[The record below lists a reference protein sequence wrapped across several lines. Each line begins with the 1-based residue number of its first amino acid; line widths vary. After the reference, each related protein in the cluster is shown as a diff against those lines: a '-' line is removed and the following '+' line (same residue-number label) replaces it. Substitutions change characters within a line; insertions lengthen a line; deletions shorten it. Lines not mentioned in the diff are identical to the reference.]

1 MEEKTLKALEFN
13 KILDSVASYASSEPA
28 RAAVREI
35 RPFREPKYV
44 NELLEE
50 VYEAD
55 KIAFEYATNVSFA
68 FDNIDFV
75 LEKASVM
82 SVLTMG
88 ELLRISRML
97 RVARSVKQTISKV
110 PDENVKRLKEIANSI
125 YTDKVLE
132 EEIDNAIISD
142 TEMHDRA
149 SDALRSIRMRIKK
162 TGDAIKSKL
171 YAYVTSPTYSKYL
184 QDNIVTVRGDR
195 YVIPVRAECKSA
207 IPGLIHDQSASGQ
220 TIYVE
225 PMAIVELNN
234 VLKTHILEEQ
244 AEIERI
250 LRAFTLKVSINVEQI
265 KESFEKIVR
274 LDVIFAKAYYANA
287 TKSVKPIVNDNGIIR
302 IERGR
307 HPLIAPEKVVPTDVR
322 LGKDFDLLF
331 ITGPNTGGKTVSLKL
346 VGLLSAMCASGLYVP
361 AREAEL
367 SLFDDIYCDIGDE
380 QSIEQ
385 NLSTF
390 SSHIANIVKIV
401 DRLSPK
407 VLVLLDELG
416 AGTDPTEGASL
427 AMSISA
433 YIKESGAKAI
443 ITTHYNELKEYAVV
457 TDRCENASMDFN
469 PITYNPTYKLI
480 VGTPGASNA
489 LLIARKL
496 GLKESIVEKAQAG
509 IQEGKLEF
517 ENVLQALE
525 IARRNAL
532 ENEEKTLEALKTAE
546 ETQKAVEKERDRLY
560 LQRERL
566 NENVRKETK
575 RLVEDAMEEA
585 NEIIAT
591 LRDILD
597 EPTEQNLFKA
607 RKLRKSLEKYIVLED
622 NEFEGFGDEAE
633 GEIKE
638 GDVVLVKA
646 LKVEGE
652 VKEVNYQKNS
662 AVVRLGKM
670 NSNFKL
676 DGLVKLKSRKKE
688 IKKEVKPTTH
698 TLRNEAFSPELMLL
712 GMTGAEALHAL
723 EAYLDKAILAGVNEV
738 RIVHGYGTGKLREVV
753 RGCLKGH
760 SAIKE
765 YRDGIYGEGE
775 RGVTIAK
782 LKR

>member
-1 MEEKTLKALEFN
+1 MQERTLKALEFH
-13 KILDSVASYASSEPA
+13 KILDSVAFYASSEPA
-28 RAAVREI
+28 REAVRDI
-35 RPFREPKYV
+35 RPMRELSYV
-44 NELLEE
+44 NELLDE

-55 KIAFEYATNVSFA
+55 KIAFEYATNLSFA
-68 FDNIDFV
+68 FDDIDFV

-88 ELLRISRML
+88 ELLRVSRML
-97 RVARSVKQTISKV
+97 RVARSVKSSIAKV
-110 PDENVKRLKEIANSI
+110 PDDSLKRIKTIANSI
-125 YTDKVLE
+125 YTDKQLE
-132 EEIDNAIISD
+132 EDIENAIISD

-149 SDALRSIRMRIKK
+149 SDDLRSIRIRIKK
-162 TGDAIKSKL
+162 TGEQIKSKL
-171 YAYVTSPTYSKYL
+171 YSYLTSPTYSKYL

-225 PMAIVELNN
+225 PMAVVELNN

-250 LRAFTLKVSINVEQI
+250 LRRFTLRVSTSVEQI
-265 KESFEKIVR
+265 RESFQKIVR

-287 TKSVKPIVNDNGIIR
+287 TKGVRPTINEKGIVK

-307 HPLIAPEKVVPTDVR
+307 HPLIDPNKVVPTDVR
-322 LGKDFDLLF
+322 VGDDFDILF

-346 VGLLSAMCASGLYVP
+346 VGLLSLMGASGLYVP
-361 AREAEL
+361 ARVAEL
-367 SLFDDIYCDIGDE
+367 ALFDDVFCDIGDE

-390 SSHIANIVKIV
+390 SSHIANIVKII
-401 DRLSPK
+401 DNLSENS
-407 VLVLLDELG
+407 LVLLDELG

-427 AMSISA
+427 AMSIA
-433 YIKESGAKAI
+433 TYIKESKAKAI

-457 TDRCENASMDFN
+457 TERCENASMDFN
-469 PITYNPTYKLI
+469 PVTYNPTYKLI

-496 GLKESIVEKAQAG
+496 GLKESIVAQAQAG
-509 IQEGKLEF
+509 IQDGKLEF

-525 IARRNAL
+525 IARRKAV
-532 ENEEKTLEALKTAE
+532 ENEERTALLLQKAE
-546 ETQKAVEKERDRLY
+546 ETQKSVERERDRLY
-560 LQRERL
+560 VQRERL

-575 RLVEDAMEEA
+575 RLVEDTMEEA
-585 NEIIAT
+585 NEIIKT

-622 NEFEGFGDEAE
+622 NEFEGFGEEDE
-633 GEIKE
+633 GEIQV

-652 VKEVNYQKNS
+652 VVEINKNT
-662 AVVRLGKM
+662 AVVMLGKM

-676 DGLVKLKSRKKE
+676 DGLQKLKGRKKE
-688 IKKEVKPTTH
+688 IKKAITPTTH
-698 TLRNEAFSPELMLL
+698 TLRNEAFSPELMLI
-712 GMTGAEALHAL
+712 GMRSDEALHAL

-753 RGCLKGH
+753 RNCLKKH
-760 SAIKE
+760 SSVKE

-775 RGVTIAK
+775 RGVTMVK

>member
-1 MEEKTLKALEFN
+1 MQERTLKALEFN
-13 KILDSVASYASSEPA
+13 KILDSVATYASSEPA
-28 RAAVREI
+28 REAVREI
-35 RPFREPKYV
+35 RPMRELSYV
-44 NELLEE
+44 NELLQE

-55 KIAFEYATNVSFA
+55 KIAFEYATNLSFA

-88 ELLRISRML
+88 ELLRVSRML
-97 RVARSVKQTISKV
+97 RVARSVKSIIAKV
-110 PDENVKRLKEIANSI
+110 PDDNLKLIKGIANSI
-125 YTDKVLE
+125 YTDKSLE
-132 EEIDNAIISD
+132 EDIDNAIISD

-149 SDALRSIRMRIKK
+149 SDELRSIRMRIKK
-162 TGDAIKSKL
+162 TGEQIKSKL
-171 YAYVTSPTYSKYL
+171 YSYLTSPTYSKYL

-220 TIYVE
+220 TLYVE
-225 PMAIVELNN
+225 PMAVVELNN

-250 LRAFTLKVSINVEQI
+250 LRRFTVRVSTSVDQI
-265 KESFEKIVR
+265 KESFDKIVR

-287 TKSVKPIVNDNGIIR
+287 TRSVRPTINEKGIVS

-307 HPLIAPEKVVPTDVR
+307 HPLIDKDKVVPTDIRV
-322 LGKDFDLLF
+322 GDDFDLLF

-346 VGLLSAMCASGLYVP
+346 TGLLSIMGASGLYVP
-361 AREAEL
+361 ARVADIA
-367 SLFDDIYCDIGDE
+367 LFDDIFCDIGDE

-390 SSHIANIVKIV
+390 SSHIANIVNII
-401 DRLSPK
+401 DNLSENS
-407 VLVLLDELG
+407 LVLLDELG

-427 AMSISA
+427 AMSIA
-433 YIKESGAKAI
+433 TYIKESKAKAV

-457 TDRCENASMDFN
+457 TERCENASMDFN
-469 PITYNPTYKLI
+469 PVTYSPTYKLI

-496 GLKESIVEKAQAG
+496 GLKESIIERAQAG
-509 IQEGKLEF
+509 IQDGKLEF

-532 ENEEKTLEALKTAE
+532 ENEEKTAIALKEAQ
-546 ETQKAVEKERDRLY
+546 ETQKSVERERDRLY
-560 LQRERL
+560 AQRERL

-585 NEIIAT
+585 NEIIKT

-622 NEFEGFGDEAE
+622 NEFEGFGEEDDS
-633 GEIKE
+633 EIKI
-638 GDVVLVKA
+638 GDTVLVKS

-652 VKEVNYQKNS
+652 VVEITKNNV
-662 AVVRLGKM
+662 VVRLGKM

-676 DGLVKLKSRKKE
+676 DALQKLKSRKKE
-688 IKKEVKPTTH
+688 TKKDIVPTTH

-712 GMTGAEALHAL
+712 GMRSDEALHAL
-723 EAYLDKAILAGVNEV
+723 EAYIDKALLAGVNEV

-753 RGCLKGH
+753 RNCLKKH
-760 SAIKE
+760 SSIKE

-775 RGVTIAK
+775 RGVTIVK

>member
-1 MEEKTLKALEFN
+1 MQERTLKALEFH
-13 KILDSVASYASSEPA
+13 KILDSVAFYASSEPA
-28 RAAVREI
+28 RQAVRDI
-35 RPFREPKYV
+35 RPMRELSYV
-44 NELLEE
+44 NELLDE

-55 KIAFEYATNVSFA
+55 KIAFEYATNLSFA
-68 FDNIDFV
+68 FDDIDFV

-88 ELLRISRML
+88 ELLRVARML
-97 RVARSVKQTISKV
+97 RVARSVKSTISKV
-110 PDENVKRLKEIANSI
+110 PDENLKLIKSIANSI
-125 YTDKVLE
+125 YTDKQLE
-132 EEIDNAIISD
+132 EDIDNAIISD

-149 SDALRSIRMRIKK
+149 SDELRSIRIRIKK
-162 TGDAIKSKL
+162 TGEQIKSKL
-171 YAYVTSPTYSKYL
+171 YSYLTSPTYSKYL

-250 LRAFTLKVSINVEQI
+250 LRRFTVRVSSSVEQI
-265 KESFEKIVR
+265 RESFEKIVR

-287 TKSVKPIVNDNGIIR
+287 TRGVRPIVNEKGIVR

-307 HPLIAPEKVVPTDVR
+307 HPLIDKDKVVPTDVR
-322 LGKDFDLLF
+322 VGDDFDILF

-346 VGLLSAMCASGLYVP
+346 VGLLSLMGASGLYVP
-361 AREAEL
+361 ARCAEL
-367 SLFDDIYCDIGDE
+367 ALFDDVFCDIGDE

-390 SSHIANIVKIV
+390 SSHIANIVNII
-401 DRLSPK
+401 DNLSENS
-407 VLVLLDELG
+407 LVLLDELG

-427 AMSISA
+427 AMSIST
-433 YIKESGAKAI
+433 YIKESRAKAI

-457 TDRCENASMDFN
+457 TERCENASMDFN
-469 PITYNPTYKLI
+469 PVTYNPTYKLI

-496 GLKESIVEKAQAG
+496 GLKESIVAQAQAG
-509 IQEGKLEF
+509 IQDGKLEF

-525 IARRNAL
+525 IARRKAV
-532 ENEEKTLEALKTAE
+532 ENEEQTAMLLKKAE
-546 ETQKAVEKERDRLY
+546 ETQKSVERERDRLY
-560 LQRERL
+560 VQRERL

-585 NEIIAT
+585 NEIIKT

-622 NEFEGFGDEAE
+622 NEFEGFGEEDE
-633 GEIKE
+633 GEIKI

-652 VKEVNYQKNS
+652 VVEINKNT

-676 DGLVKLKSRKKE
+676 DGLQKLKGRKKE
-688 IKKEVKPTTH
+688 LKTEVKPTTH

-712 GMTGAEALHAL
+712 GMRSDEALHAL
-723 EAYLDKAILAGVNEV
+723 ESYLDKAILAGVNEV

-753 RGCLKGH
+753 RNCLKKH
-760 SAIKE
+760 SSVKE

-775 RGVTIAK
+775 RGVTMVK

>member
-1 MEEKTLKALEFN
+1 MQERTLKALEFN
-13 KILDSVASYASSEPA
+13 KILDSVATYASSEPA
-28 RAAVREI
+28 REAVREI
-35 RPFREPKYV
+35 RPMRELSYV
-44 NELLEE
+44 NELLQE

-55 KIAFEYATNVSFA
+55 KIAFEYATNLSFA

-88 ELLRISRML
+88 ELLRVSRML
-97 RVARSVKQTISKV
+97 RVARSVKSIIAKV
-110 PDENVKRLKEIANSI
+110 PDDNLKLIKGLANSI
-125 YTDKVLE
+125 YTDKSLE
-132 EEIDNAIISD
+132 EDIDNAIISD

-149 SDALRSIRMRIKK
+149 SDELRSIRMRIKK
-162 TGDAIKSKL
+162 TGEQIKSKL
-171 YAYVTSPTYSKYL
+171 YSYLTSPTYSKYL

-220 TIYVE
+220 TLYVE
-225 PMAIVELNN
+225 PMAVVELNN

-250 LRAFTLKVSINVEQI
+250 LRRFTVRVSTSVDQI
-265 KESFEKIVR
+265 KESFDKIVR

-287 TKSVKPIVNDNGIIR
+287 TRSVRPTINEKGIVR

-307 HPLIAPEKVVPTDVR
+307 HPLIDKDKVVPTDIRV
-322 LGKDFDLLF
+322 GDDFDLLF

-346 VGLLSAMCASGLYVP
+346 TGLLSIMGASGLYVP
-361 AREAEL
+361 ARVADIA
-367 SLFDDIYCDIGDE
+367 LFDDIFCDIGDE

-390 SSHIANIVKIV
+390 SSHIANIVNII
-401 DRLSPK
+401 DNLSENS
-407 VLVLLDELG
+407 LVLLDELG

-427 AMSISA
+427 AMSIA
-433 YIKESGAKAI
+433 TYIKESKAKAV

-457 TDRCENASMDFN
+457 TERCENASMDFN
-469 PITYNPTYKLI
+469 PVTYSPTYKLI

-496 GLKESIVEKAQAG
+496 GLKESIIERAQAG
-509 IQEGKLEF
+509 IQDGKLEF

-532 ENEEKTLEALKTAE
+532 ENEEKTAIALKEAQ
-546 ETQKAVEKERDRLY
+546 ETQKSVERERDRLY
-560 LQRERL
+560 AQRERL

-585 NEIIAT
+585 NEIIKT

-622 NEFEGFGDEAE
+622 NEFEGFGEEDDS
-633 GEIKE
+633 EIKI
-638 GDVVLVKA
+638 GDTVLVKS

-652 VKEVNYQKNS
+652 VVEITKNNV
-662 AVVRLGKM
+662 VVRLGKM

-676 DGLVKLKSRKKE
+676 DALQKLKSRKKE
-688 IKKEVKPTTH
+688 TKKDIVPTTH

-712 GMTGAEALHAL
+712 GMRSDEALHAL
-723 EAYLDKAILAGVNEV
+723 EAYIDKALLAGVNEV

-753 RGCLKGH
+753 RNCLKKH
-760 SAIKE
+760 SSIKE

-775 RGVTIAK
+775 RGVTIVK

>member
-1 MEEKTLKALEFN
+1 MQERTLKALEFN

-28 RAAVREI
+28 REAVREI
-35 RPFREPKYV
+35 KPMRELSYV
-44 NELLEE
+44 NELLDE

-55 KIAFEYATNVSFA
+55 KIAFEYATNLSFA

-82 SVLTMG
+82 SVLSMG
-88 ELLRISRML
+88 ELLRVARML
-97 RVARSVKQTISKV
+97 RVARSVKTTIAKV
-110 PDENVKRLKEIANSI
+110 PDDGLKLLKSLANSI
-125 YTDKVLE
+125 YTDKALE
-132 EEIDNAIISD
+132 EDIDNAIISD

-149 SDALRSIRMRIKK
+149 SDELRSIRIRIKK
-162 TGDAIKSKL
+162 TGEQIKSKL
-171 YAYVTSPTYSKYL
+171 YSYLTSPTYSKYL

-250 LRAFTLKVSINVEQI
+250 LRKFTVRVSSSVDQI
-265 KESFEKIVR
+265 RESFDKIVR

-287 TKSVKPIVNDNGIIR
+287 TRSVRPIMNENGMVR

-307 HPLIAPEKVVPTDVR
+307 HPLIDKEKVVPTDIRV
-322 LGKDFDLLF
+322 GSDFDILF

-346 VGLLSAMCASGLYVP
+346 TGLLTVMASSGMYVP

-367 SLFDDIYCDIGDE
+367 ALFDDVFCDIGDE

-390 SSHIANIVKIV
+390 SSHIANIVKII
-401 DRLSPK
+401 DNISPNT
-407 VLVLLDELG
+407 LVLLDELG

-427 AMSISA
+427 AMSISS
-433 YIKESGAKAI
+433 YIKSSGAKAI

-469 PITYNPTYKLI
+469 PLTYNPTYKLI

-496 GLKESIVEKAQAG
+496 GLKECIVDEAQAG

-532 ENEEKTLEALKTAE
+532 ENEEKTQKALEEAE
-546 ETQKAVEKERDRLY
+546 ETKKAVERERDRLY
-560 LQRERL
+560 IQRERL

-585 NEIIAT
+585 NEIIET

-607 RKLRKSLEKYIVLED
+607 RKLRKSLEKYVVSED
-622 NEFEGFGDEAE
+622 NEFEGFGEEAE
-633 GEIKE
+633 GEIKV
-638 GDVVLVKA
+638 GDIVLVKA

-652 VKEVNYQKNS
+652 VKEITKNN
-662 AVVRLGKM
+662 VVVKLGKM

-676 DGLVKLKSRKKE
+676 DALVKLKERKKE
-688 IKKEVKPTTH
+688 IKKETAPTAH

-712 GMTGAEALHAL
+712 GMRGDEAQHAL
-723 EAYLDKAILAGVNEV
+723 EAYIDKALLSGVNEV

-753 RGCLKGH
+753 RATLKKH

-775 RGVTIAK
+775 RGVTIVK

>member
-1 MEEKTLKALEFN
+1 MQERTLKALEFN
-13 KILDSVASYASSEPA
+13 KILDSVATYASSEPA
-28 RAAVREI
+28 REAVREI
-35 RPFREPKYV
+35 RPMRELSYV
-44 NELLEE
+44 NELLQE

-55 KIAFEYATNVSFA
+55 KIAFEYATNLSFA

-88 ELLRISRML
+88 ELLRVSRML
-97 RVARSVKQTISKV
+97 RVARSVKSIIAKV
-110 PDENVKRLKEIANSI
+110 PDDNLKLIKGLANSI
-125 YTDKVLE
+125 YTDKSLE
-132 EEIDNAIISD
+132 EDIDNAIISD

-149 SDALRSIRMRIKK
+149 SDELRSIRMRIKK
-162 TGDAIKSKL
+162 TGEQIKSKL
-171 YAYVTSPTYSKYL
+171 YSYLTSPTYSKYL

-220 TIYVE
+220 TLYVE
-225 PMAIVELNN
+225 PMAVVELNN

-250 LRAFTLKVSINVEQI
+250 LRRFTVRVSTSVDQI
-265 KESFEKIVR
+265 KESFDKIVR

-287 TKSVKPIVNDNGIIR
+287 TRSVRPTINEKGIVR

-307 HPLIAPEKVVPTDVR
+307 HPLIDKDKVVPTDIRV
-322 LGKDFDLLF
+322 GDDFDLLF

-346 VGLLSAMCASGLYVP
+346 TGLLSIMGASGLYVP
-361 AREAEL
+361 ARVADIA
-367 SLFDDIYCDIGDE
+367 LFDDIFCDIGDE

-390 SSHIANIVKIV
+390 SSHIANIVNII
-401 DRLSPK
+401 DNLSENS
-407 VLVLLDELG
+407 LVLLDELG

-427 AMSISA
+427 AMSIA
-433 YIKESGAKAI
+433 TYIKESKAKAV

-457 TDRCENASMDFN
+457 TERCENASMDFN
-469 PITYNPTYKLI
+469 PVTYSPTYKLI

-496 GLKESIVEKAQAG
+496 GLKESIIERAQAG
-509 IQEGKLEF
+509 IQDGKLEF

-532 ENEEKTLEALKTAE
+532 ENEEKTAIALKEAQ
-546 ETQKAVEKERDRLY
+546 ETQKSVERERDRLY
-560 LQRERL
+560 AQRERL

-585 NEIIAT
+585 NEIIKN

-622 NEFEGFGDEAE
+622 NEFEGFGEEDDS
-633 GEIKE
+633 EIKI
-638 GDVVLVKA
+638 GDTVLVKS

-652 VKEVNYQKNS
+652 VVEITKNNV
-662 AVVRLGKM
+662 VVRLGKM

-676 DGLVKLKSRKKE
+676 DALQKLKSRKKE
-688 IKKEVKPTTH
+688 TKKDIVPTTH

-712 GMTGAEALHAL
+712 GMRSDEALHAL
-723 EAYLDKAILAGVNEV
+723 EAYIDKALLAGVNEV

-753 RGCLKGH
+753 RNCLKKH
-760 SAIKE
+760 SSIKE

-775 RGVTIAK
+775 RGVTIVK

>member
-1 MEEKTLKALEFN
+1 MQERTLKALEFN
-13 KILDSVASYASSEPA
+13 KILDSVATYASSEPA
-28 RAAVREI
+28 REAVREI
-35 RPFREPKYV
+35 RPMRELSYV
-44 NELLEE
+44 NELLQE

-55 KIAFEYATNVSFA
+55 KIAFEYATNLSFA

-88 ELLRISRML
+88 ELLRVSRML
-97 RVARSVKQTISKV
+97 RVARSVKSIIAKV
-110 PDENVKRLKEIANSI
+110 PDDNLKLIKGIANSI
-125 YTDKVLE
+125 YTDKSLE
-132 EEIDNAIISD
+132 EDIDNAIISD

-149 SDALRSIRMRIKK
+149 SDELRSIRMRIKK
-162 TGDAIKSKL
+162 TGEQIKSKL
-171 YAYVTSPTYSKYL
+171 YSYLTSPTYSKYL

-220 TIYVE
+220 TLYVE
-225 PMAIVELNN
+225 PMAVVELNN

-250 LRAFTLKVSINVEQI
+250 LRRFTVRVSTSVDQI
-265 KESFEKIVR
+265 KESFDKIVR

-287 TKSVKPIVNDNGIIR
+287 TRSVRPTINEKGIVR

-307 HPLIAPEKVVPTDVR
+307 HPLIDKDKVVPTDIRV
-322 LGKDFDLLF
+322 GDDFDLLF

-346 VGLLSAMCASGLYVP
+346 TGLLSIMGASGLYVP
-361 AREAEL
+361 ARVADIA
-367 SLFDDIYCDIGDE
+367 LFDDIFCDIGDE

-390 SSHIANIVKIV
+390 SSHIANIVNII
-401 DRLSPK
+401 DNLSENS
-407 VLVLLDELG
+407 LVLLDELG

-427 AMSISA
+427 AMSIA
-433 YIKESGAKAI
+433 TYIKESKAKAV

-457 TDRCENASMDFN
+457 TERCENASMDFN
-469 PITYNPTYKLI
+469 PVTYSPTYKLI

-496 GLKESIVEKAQAG
+496 GLKESIIERAQAG
-509 IQEGKLEF
+509 IQDGKLEF

-532 ENEEKTLEALKTAE
+532 ENEEKTAIALKEAQ
-546 ETQKAVEKERDRLY
+546 ETQKSVERERDRLY
-560 LQRERL
+560 AQRERL

-585 NEIIAT
+585 NEIIKT

-622 NEFEGFGDEAE
+622 NEFEGFGEEDDS
-633 GEIKE
+633 EIKI
-638 GDVVLVKA
+638 GDTVLVKS

-652 VKEVNYQKNS
+652 VVEITKNNV
-662 AVVRLGKM
+662 VVRLGKM

-676 DGLVKLKSRKKE
+676 DALQKLKSRKKE
-688 IKKEVKPTTH
+688 TKKDIVPTTH

-712 GMTGAEALHAL
+712 GMRSDEALHAL
-723 EAYLDKAILAGVNEV
+723 EAYIDKALLAGVNEV

-753 RGCLKGH
+753 RNCLKKH
-760 SAIKE
+760 SSIKE

-775 RGVTIAK
+775 RGVTIVK